1 MKVFQ
6 RIVEL
11 QNELFGVRKEGKKI
25 GLVPTMGALHE
36 GHASLVKRSVKDNDI
51 TVVSVFV
58 NPTQFNDKN
67 DLKNYPRTLEE
78 DCKLLESVGADYVF
92 APTVEDMY
100 PVPDTRHFE
109 YPPVSTVMEG
119 AHRPGHFNGVCQVV
133 SRLFYIVRPDRAYFG
148 EKDWQQI
155 AVIKAMVKALA
166 LDVNIVE
173 CPIVRD
179 EDGLAKSSRNT
190 LLAPDERAIAPKI
203 YEALKSSLDYAKNHT
218 LEETKAKVIS
228 DINSQDGLDV
238 EYYAIV
244 DGNTLQD
251 VASWDDSPY
260 IVGCITV
267 YCGKTPI
274 RLIDHIKYKG

>member
-1 MKVFQ
+1 MKVFGK
-6 RIVEL
+6 IAEL
-11 QNELFGVRKEGKKI
+11 QNALFDARKEGKTI

-36 GHASLVKRSVKDNDI
+36 GHASLVRRSVTENDV

-67 DLKNYPRTLEE
+67 DLKNYPRTLDA
-78 DCKLLESVGADYVF
+78 DCRLLDECGADYVL
-92 APTVEDMY
+92 APSVEEMY
-100 PVPDTRHFE
+100 PTPDTRQFE
-109 YPPVSTVMEG
+109 FPPVSTVMEG

-155 AVIKAMVKALA
+155 AVIKAMVRHLSLK
-166 LDVNIVE
+166 VNIVE

-179 EDGLAKSSRNT
+179 DDGLARSSRNT
-190 LLAPDERAIAPKI
+190 LLAPDEIAIAPNI
-203 YEALKSSLDYAKNHT
+203 YKALKASIDYAKTHT
-218 LEETKAKVIS
+218 LKETHDKVVA
-228 DINSQDGLDV
+228 DINAVDGLDV
-238 EYYAIV
+238 EYFAIV
-244 DGNTLQD
+244 DGNTLVD
-251 VASWDDSPY
+251 VSQWDDSDY
-260 IVGCITV
+260 VVGCITV